1 MTGQQINDNLQQT
14 QMGQITD
21 FCFITCVAIQR
32 FNDSTIQ
39 RFNDSTIQ
47 RFNDS
52 TIQIVNRS
60 QITTFVGENL
70 IFTLKN
76 TGKTQFYFP
85 NSIYKL
91 NKLNQTLDV
100 SV

>member
-1 MTGQQINDNLQQT
+1 VTGQQINYNLQPT
-14 QMGQITD
+14 RMGQITD

-47 RFNDS
+47 RFN
-52 TIQIVNRS
+52 IVNRP
-60 QITTFVGENL
+60 QITFFVGENL
-70 IFTLKN
+70 IFTLKS
-76 TGKTQFYFP
+76 TGKTLFIFL